1 VTEYIPKEVL
11 RGKIFATKSQV
22 KKQIRA
28 IREIE
33 EEIEGFT
40 SDDPKNADP
49 DRLKKIAKSLREFHI
64 CVENAFVFIAEN
76 FDGGVPKGENVH
88 ESLMEQMTRRFEK
101 SRPPVIDKALARNL
115 KSYLEFRLDMEKDK
129 ETGTDRDRI
138 ISLLENFKTTSTA
151 ARQQLL
157 DFFEDLG
164 KFHNI

>member
-1 VTEYIPKEVL
+1 VTEYIPVEIL
-11 RGKIFATKSQV
+11 RGRIFATKSLV

-40 SDDPKNADP
+40 SGDLKNAGQ
-49 DRLKKIAKSLREFHI
+49 DRLKEIAKSLREFHI

-76 FDGGVPKGENVH
+76 FDGGVPKAENVH
-88 ESLMEQMTRRFEK
+88 ESLMDQMTRRHEK

-115 KSYLEFRLDMEKDK
+115 KSYLDFRLDMEKDE

-138 ISLLENFKTTSTA
+138 MSLLENFKTTSAA

-157 DFFEDLG
+157 DFFEALG
-164 KFHNI
+164 KFHDI